1 MDQII
6 FHTNL
11 KYIIAGL
18 TREQKGLLLEMLL
31 DCATGAAGGAV
42 GTENAAGGAVRTEN
56 AADGAADMGAGAVTG
71 ASLSAVDETV
81 ANISR
86 YIMLLQQ
93 DMAAKRQRMR
103 DIGAKGGA
111 ARRRNVNG
119 CGNAGS
125 SGDDG
130 AADDMPDLFATAEN
144 ATVANTAEDVT
155 EKAAENIAE
164 KAAEN
169 IAEKAAENIAE
180 KAAEKAA
187 ENAAVSGNGTAAAG
201 GAFSAAG
208 GGSGH
213 QNNVQPLLQHC
224 CGKRKEAKENNILN
238 NKNNLFS
245 ERKISLPVFQRP
257 SAAEVQ
263 AFVSAEGLKVDA
275 ATFVDFYDSHG
286 WCVGRTAIKNW
297 KATVRLWHRRA
308 CSEAAETGL
317 AAGYAAG
324 SPAGG
329 YRAGGFTGGA
339 DTGYGAAKNGFRA
352 AKDAAAV
359 DDEGYW
365 SELEERVLRDADSVN
380 GTGSANGTDNESG
393 CGGNGGVSGE
403 APGGVSGEAPG
414 SVSGE
419 EPGGVSGEEP
429 GGGGEMRD

>member
-31 DCATGAAGGAV
+31 DCATGAAG
-42 GTENAAGGAVRTEN
+42 
-56 AADGAADMGAGAVTG
+56 GAADMGAGAVTG

-111 ARRRNVNG
+111 SRRRNANG
-119 CGNAGS
+119 RGNAGS

-144 ATVANTAEDVT
+144 AAEEAT
-155 EKAAENIAE
+155 ERAE
-164 KAAEN
+164 
-169 IAEKAAENIAE
+169 
-180 KAAEKAA
+180 
-187 ENAAVSGNGTAAAG
+187 VSENGTAANRAENTREGAAGNKAVPAENGTAAG
-201 GAFSAAG
+201 GALSAPSVG
-208 GGSGH
+208 DGYRSD
-213 QNNVQPLLQHC
+213 VQPLLQHC
-224 CGKRKEAKENNILN
+224 RGKRKEAKENNILN

-257 SAAEVQ
+257 SVAEVQ

-308 CSEAAETGL
+308 CNEAAETGL
-317 AAGYAAG
+317 AAGYAAATG
-324 SPAGG
+324 YEAGGCKAGG
-329 YRAGGFTGGA
+329 YRGGGSAGGLVGGA
-339 DTGYGAAKNGFRA
+339 DAGNGAAKNGFRA
-352 AKDAAAV
+352 AKSAAAV

-365 SELEERVLRDADSVN
+365 SELEERVLRDADGAD
-380 GTGSANGTDNESG
+380 GTG
-393 CGGNGGVSGE
+393 E
-403 APGGVSGEAPG
+403 A
-414 SVSGE
+414 
-419 EPGGVSGEEP
+419 PGGVSGEEP
-429 GGGGEMRD
+429 GGGGGNGGGSGSVPDEEPGGGGETRD

>member
-31 DCATGAAGGAV
+31 DCATGAAG
-42 GTENAAGGAVRTEN
+42 
-56 AADGAADMGAGAVTG
+56 GAADMGAGAVTG

-119 CGNAGS
+119 RGNAGS

-144 ATVANTAEDVT
+144 ATVANTAEDVA
-155 EKAAENIAE
+155 EEVAENIAE
-164 KAAEN
+164 KAA
-169 IAEKAAENIAE
+169 K
-180 KAAEKAA
+180 KT
-187 ENAAVSGNGTAAAG
+187 AVSGNGTAATG

-208 GGSGH
+208 GGCGH

-365 SELEERVLRDADSVN
+365 SELEERVLRDADGADGTGSVN
-380 GTGSANGTDNESG
+380 GTGNESG
-393 CGGNGGVSGE
+393 CGGNGGG
-403 APGGVSGEAPG
+403 SGEAPG

-419 EPGGVSGEEP
+419 EPGG
-429 GGGGEMRD
+429 GGEMRD

>member
-42 GTENAAGGAVRTEN
+42 GTENAAGGA
-56 AADGAADMGAGAVTG
+56 ADMGTG
-71 ASLSAVDETV
+71 TPLSAVDETV

-119 CGNAGS
+119 RGNAGS

-144 ATVANTAEDVT
+144 AAVANTAEDV
-155 EKAAENIAE
+155 AE
-164 KAAEN
+164 K
-169 IAEKAAENIAE
+169 
-180 KAAEKAA
+180 
-187 ENAAVSGNGTAAAG
+187 AAVSGNGTAAG

-317 AAGYAAG
+317 AAGYAAE

-339 DTGYGAAKNGFRA
+339 DTGYGAAKNGFRV

-365 SELEERVLRDADSVN
+365 SELEERVLRDADGANGTGSVN
-380 GTGSANGTDNESG
+380 GTGSANGTGNVNGTGSANGTGNESG
-393 CGGNGGVSGE
+393 CGGNGS
-403 APGGVSGEAPG
+403 VSGEAPG

-419 EPGGVSGEEP
+419 EPGG
-429 GGGGEMRD
+429 GGEMRD

>member
-31 DCATGAAGGAV
+31 DCATGAAG
-42 GTENAAGGAVRTEN
+42 
-56 AADGAADMGAGAVTG
+56 GAADMGAGAVTG

-119 CGNAGS
+119 RGNAGS

-144 ATVANTAEDVT
+144 ATVANTAEDVA
-155 EKAAENIAE
+155 EKVAENIAE
-164 KAAEN
+164 KAA
-169 IAEKAAENIAE
+169 K
-180 KAAEKAA
+180 KT
-187 ENAAVSGNGTAAAG
+187 AVSGNGTAATG

-365 SELEERVLRDADSVN
+365 SELEERVLRDADGANGTGSADGTGSVN
-380 GTGSANGTDNESG
+380 GTGNESG
-393 CGGNGGVSGE
+393 CGGN
-403 APGGVSGEAPG
+403 
-414 SVSGE
+414 
-419 EPGGVSGEEP
+419 GGVSGEEP

>member
-1 MDQII
+1 MATGKQMDQII

-31 DCATGAAGGAV
+31 DCATGAAGGTV
-42 GTENAAGGAVRTEN
+42 GAENTAG
-56 AADGAADMGAGAVTG
+56 GAADMGAGAVTE
-71 ASLSAVDETV
+71 APLSAVDETV

-119 CGNAGS
+119 RGNAGS

-144 ATVANTAEDVT
+144 AAVANTAEDVA
-155 EKAAENIAE
+155 EEVAENIAE
-164 KAAEN
+164 KAA
-169 IAEKAAENIAE
+169 K
-180 KAAEKAA
+180 KT
-187 ENAAVSGNGTAAAG
+187 AVSGNGTAATG

-365 SELEERVLRDADSVN
+365 SELEERVLRDADGANGTGSADGTGSVN
-380 GTGSANGTDNESG
+380 GTGNESG
-393 CGGNGGVSGE
+393 CGGN
-403 APGGVSGEAPG
+403 
-414 SVSGE
+414 
-419 EPGGVSGEEP
+419 GGVSGEEP

>member
-42 GTENAAGGAVRTEN
+42 GAENAAGGTVRTENAAGGA
-56 AADGAADMGAGAVTG
+56 ADMVAGAVTG

-111 ARRRNVNG
+111 ARRRTVNG
-119 CGNAGS
+119 RGNAGS

-144 ATVANTAEDVT
+144 AVVANTAEDV
-155 EKAAENIAE
+155 
-164 KAAEN
+164 
-169 IAEKAAENIAE
+169 AE

-187 ENAAVSGNGTAAAG
+187 EKTAEKAAVSGNGTAATG

-275 ATFVDFYDSHG
+275 ATFVAFYDSHG

-365 SELEERVLRDADSVN
+365 SELEERVLRDADGAD
-380 GTGSANGTDNESG
+380 GTGNESG
-393 CGGNGGVSGE
+393 CGGNGGG
-403 APGGVSGEAPG
+403 
-414 SVSGE
+414 SGE
-419 EPGGVSGEEP
+419 ES

>member
-31 DCATGAAGGAV
+31 DCATGAAGRAV
-42 GTENAAGGAVRTEN
+42 GTENAAGGAV
-56 AADGAADMGAGAVTG
+56 TG
-71 ASLSAVDETV
+71 APLSAVDETV

-144 ATVANTAEDVT
+144 AAVANTAEDV
-155 EKAAENIAE
+155 
-164 KAAEN
+164 
-169 IAEKAAENIAE
+169 AE

-187 ENAAVSGNGTAAAG
+187 EETAEKAAEKAAVSGNGTAAAG

-365 SELEERVLRDADSVN
+365 SELEERVLRDADGADGTGSANGTDSVN
-380 GTGSANGTDNESG
+380 GTGSANGTGNESG
-393 CGGNGGVSGE
+393 CGGN
-403 APGGVSGEAPG
+403 
-414 SVSGE
+414 
-419 EPGGVSGEEP
+419 GGVSGEEP

>member
-42 GTENAAGGAVRTEN
+42 GAENAAGGAVRTEN
-56 AADGAADMGAGAVTG
+56 AADGTVRTENAAGGTVGTENAADGAVTG

-119 CGNAGS
+119 RGNAGS

-144 ATVANTAEDVT
+144 AAVVNTAEDV
-155 EKAAENIAE
+155 AE

-169 IAEKAAENIAE
+169 IAEKTAE
-180 KAAEKAA
+180 K
-187 ENAAVSGNGTAAAG
+187 AAVSGNGTAAAG

-297 KATVRLWHRRA
+297 KATVRLLHRRA

-324 SPAGG
+324 NPAGG

-365 SELEERVLRDADSVN
+365 SELEERVLRDADGADGTDSVN
-380 GTGSANGTDNESG
+380 GTGSANGTGNESG
-393 CGGNGGVSGE
+393 CGGNGGGSGE
-403 APGGVSGEAPG
+403 EPGG
-414 SVSGE
+414 VSGE

>member
-31 DCATGAAGGAV
+31 DCATGAAG
-42 GTENAAGGAVRTEN
+42 
-56 AADGAADMGAGAVTG
+56 GAADMGAGAVTG

-119 CGNAGS
+119 RGNAGS

-144 ATVANTAEDVT
+144 ATVANTAEDVA
-155 EKAAENIAE
+155 EEVAENIAE
-164 KAAEN
+164 KAA
-169 IAEKAAENIAE
+169 K
-180 KAAEKAA
+180 KT
-187 ENAAVSGNGTAAAG
+187 AVSGNGTAATG

-317 AAGYAAG
+317 AAGYAAATG
-324 SPAGG
+324 YAAGGCKAGG
-329 YRAGGFTGGA
+329 YRGGGSAGGLVGGA
-339 DTGYGAAKNGFRA
+339 DARNGAAKNGFRA
-352 AKDAAAV
+352 AKNAAAV

-365 SELEERVLRDADSVN
+365 SELEERVLRDADSAD
-380 GTGSANGTDNESG
+380 GTG
-393 CGGNGGVSGE
+393 E
-403 APGGVSGEAPG
+403 AL
-414 SVSGE
+414 
-419 EPGGVSGEEP
+419 GGVSGEEP
-429 GGGGEMRD
+429 GGGGETRD

>member
-31 DCATGAAGGAV
+31 DCATGAAGRAV
-42 GTENAAGGAVRTEN
+42 GTENAAGGAV
-56 AADGAADMGAGAVTG
+56 TG
-71 ASLSAVDETV
+71 APLSAVDETV

-144 ATVANTAEDVT
+144 AAVANTAEDV
-155 EKAAENIAE
+155 
-164 KAAEN
+164 
-169 IAEKAAENIAE
+169 AE

-187 ENAAVSGNGTAAAG
+187 EETAEKAAEKAAVSGNGTAAAG

-317 AAGYAAG
+317 AAGYAAE

-352 AKDAAAV
+352 AKDAASV

-365 SELEERVLRDADSVN
+365 SELEERVLRDADGADGTGSVN
-380 GTGSANGTDNESG
+380 GTGSANGTGSVNGTGNESG
-393 CGGNGGVSGE
+393 CGGNGS
-403 APGGVSGEAPG
+403 VSGEAPG

-419 EPGGVSGEEP
+419 EPGG
-429 GGGGEMRD
+429 GGEMRD

>member
-31 DCATGAAGGAV
+31 DCATGAAGRVV
-42 GTENAAGGAVRTEN
+42 GTENAAGGTVGTEN
-56 AADGAADMGAGAVTG
+56 AAGGAADMGAGAVTG

-119 CGNAGS
+119 RGNAGS

-144 ATVANTAEDVT
+144 AAVANTAEDV
-155 EKAAENIAE
+155 
-164 KAAEN
+164 
-169 IAEKAAENIAE
+169 AE
-180 KAAEKAA
+180 KAAEK
-187 ENAAVSGNGTAAAG
+187 AAVSGNGTAAAG

-324 SPAGG
+324 NPVGG

-365 SELEERVLRDADSVN
+365 SELEERVLRDADGADGTDSVN
-380 GTGSANGTDNESG
+380 GTGSANGTGNESG
-393 CGGNGGVSGE
+393 CGGNGGG
-403 APGGVSGEAPG
+403 
-414 SVSGE
+414 SGE

>member
-31 DCATGAAGGAV
+31 DCATGAAG
-42 GTENAAGGAVRTEN
+42 R
-56 AADGAADMGAGAVTG
+56 AADMGTG
-71 ASLSAVDETV
+71 TPLSAVDETV

-144 ATVANTAEDVT
+144 AAEDV
-155 EKAAENIAE
+155 AEE
-164 KAAEN
+164 V
-169 IAEKAAENIAE
+169 AE
-180 KAAEKAA
+180 KAAEKTA
-187 ENAAVSGNGTAAAG
+187 EKAAVSGNGTAAAG

-213 QNNVQPLLQHC
+213 QNNNVQPLLQHC

-245 ERKISLPVFQRP
+245 ERKILLPVFQRP

-365 SELEERVLRDADSVN
+365 SELEERVLRDADGAN

-403 APGGVSGEAPG
+403 
-414 SVSGE
+414 
-419 EPGGVSGEEP
+419 EP

>member
-31 DCATGAAGGAV
+31 DCATGAAGRAV
-42 GTENAAGGAVRTEN
+42 GTENAAGR
-56 AADGAADMGAGAVTG
+56 AADMGAGAVTG
-71 ASLSAVDETV
+71 APLSAVDETV

-144 ATVANTAEDVT
+144 ATVANTAEDV
-155 EKAAENIAE
+155 AE

-169 IAEKAAENIAE
+169 IAEKAA
-180 KAAEKAA
+180 KKT
-187 ENAAVSGNGTAAAG
+187 AVSGNGTAATG

-365 SELEERVLRDADSVN
+365 SELEERVLRDADGAD
-380 GTGSANGTDNESG
+380 GTGSANGTGNESG
-393 CGGNGGVSGE
+393 CGGNGS
-403 APGGVSGEAPG
+403 VSGEAPG

-419 EPGGVSGEEP
+419 EPGG
-429 GGGGEMRD
+429 GGEMRD

>member
-56 AADGAADMGAGAVTG
+56 AADGAVTG
-71 ASLSAVDETV
+71 APLSAVDETV

-119 CGNAGS
+119 RGNAGS

-144 ATVANTAEDVT
+144 ATVANTAEDV
-155 EKAAENIAE
+155 AEE
-164 KAAEN
+164 V
-169 IAEKAAENIAE
+169 AENIAE

-187 ENAAVSGNGTAAAG
+187 ENIAEKAAVSGNGTAAAG

-324 SPAGG
+324 NPVGG

-365 SELEERVLRDADSVN
+365 SELEERVLRDADGADGTDSVN
-380 GTGSANGTDNESG
+380 GTGSANGTGNESG
-393 CGGNGGVSGE
+393 CGGNGGGSGE
-403 APGGVSGEAPG
+403 EPGG
-414 SVSGE
+414 VSGE

>member
-31 DCATGAAGGAV
+31 DCATGAAG
-42 GTENAAGGAVRTEN
+42 
-56 AADGAADMGAGAVTG
+56 GAADMGAGAVTG

-119 CGNAGS
+119 RGNAGS

-144 ATVANTAEDVT
+144 ATVANTAEDV
-155 EKAAENIAE
+155 AE
-164 KAAEN
+164 K
-169 IAEKAAENIAE
+169 
-180 KAAEKAA
+180 
-187 ENAAVSGNGTAAAG
+187 AAVSGNGTAAAG

-365 SELEERVLRDADSVN
+365 SELEERVLRDADGADGTGSVN
-380 GTGSANGTDNESG
+380 GTGNESG
-393 CGGNGGVSGE
+393 CGGNGGG
-403 APGGVSGEAPG
+403 SGEAPG

>member
-31 DCATGAAGGAV
+31 DCATGAAG
-42 GTENAAGGAVRTEN
+42 
-56 AADGAADMGAGAVTG
+56 GAADMGAGAVTG

-119 CGNAGS
+119 RGNAGS

-144 ATVANTAEDVT
+144 ATVANTAEDV
-155 EKAAENIAE
+155 AE
-164 KAAEN
+164 K
-169 IAEKAAENIAE
+169 
-180 KAAEKAA
+180 
-187 ENAAVSGNGTAAAG
+187 AAVSGNGTAAAG

-365 SELEERVLRDADSVN
+365 SELEERVLRDADGAD
-380 GTGSANGTDNESG
+380 GTGSANGTGNESG
-393 CGGNGGVSGE
+393 CGGNGGG
-403 APGGVSGEAPG
+403 SGEAPG

>member
-31 DCATGAAGGAV
+31 DCATGAAGGTV
-42 GTENAAGGAVRTEN
+42 GTENAAGGTVGTENAEGGTVRTEN
-56 AADGAADMGAGAVTG
+56 AAGGAADMGAGAVTG

-119 CGNAGS
+119 RGNAGS

-144 ATVANTAEDVT
+144 ATVANTAENV
-155 EKAAENIAE
+155 
-164 KAAEN
+164 
-169 IAEKAAENIAE
+169 AE
-180 KAAEKAA
+180 KAAEKTAEKTTEKAA
-187 ENAAVSGNGTAAAG
+187 EKAAVSGNGTAAAG
-201 GAFSAAG
+201 SAFSAAG

-317 AAGYAAG
+317 AAGYAAE

-365 SELEERVLRDADSVN
+365 SELEERVLRDADGAD

-393 CGGNGGVSGE
+393 CGGN
-403 APGGVSGEAPG
+403 GGVSGEAPG

>member
-31 DCATGAAGGAV
+31 DCATGAAGGTV
-42 GTENAAGGAVRTEN
+42 GMENAAGGAVRTEN
-56 AADGAADMGAGAVTG
+56 TAGGVADMGAGAVTG
-71 ASLSAVDETV
+71 APLSAVDETV

-119 CGNAGS
+119 RGNAGS

-144 ATVANTAEDVT
+144 AAVANTAEDV
-155 EKAAENIAE
+155 AE
-164 KAAEN
+164 K
-169 IAEKAAENIAE
+169 
-180 KAAEKAA
+180 
-187 ENAAVSGNGTAAAG
+187 AAVSGNGTAAAG

-380 GTGSANGTDNESG
+380 GTGNVNGTGSTNGTGNVNGTGSANGTGNESG
-393 CGGNGGVSGE
+393 CGGNGGG
-403 APGGVSGEAPG
+403 SGEAPG

>member
-42 GTENAAGGAVRTEN
+42 GAENAAGGAV
-56 AADGAADMGAGAVTG
+56 TG
-71 ASLSAVDETV
+71 APLSAVDETV

-144 ATVANTAEDVT
+144 AAVANTAEDVAEKTT
-155 EKAAENIAE
+155 EKAAE
-164 KAAEN
+164 K
-169 IAEKAAENIAE
+169 
-180 KAAEKAA
+180 
-187 ENAAVSGNGTAAAG
+187 AAVSGNGTAAAG
-201 GAFSAAG
+201 SAFSAAG

-317 AAGYAAG
+317 AAGYAAE

-365 SELEERVLRDADSVN
+365 SELEERVLRDADGADGTGSADGTDSVN
-380 GTGSANGTDNESG
+380 GTGSANGTGNESG
-393 CGGNGGVSGE
+393 CGGN
-403 APGGVSGEAPG
+403 G

>member
-1 MDQII
+1 MATGKQMDQII

-42 GTENAAGGAVRTEN
+42 GAENTAG
-56 AADGAADMGAGAVTG
+56 GAADMGAGAVTG

-119 CGNAGS
+119 RGNAGS

-144 ATVANTAEDVT
+144 AAVANTAEDV
-155 EKAAENIAE
+155 
-164 KAAEN
+164 
-169 IAEKAAENIAE
+169 AE
-180 KAAEKAA
+180 KAAEK
-187 ENAAVSGNGTAAAG
+187 AAVSGNGTAATG

-317 AAGYAAG
+317 AAGYAAE

-365 SELEERVLRDADSVN
+365 SELEERVLRDADGADGTDSVN
-380 GTGSANGTDNESG
+380 GTGSANGTGNESG
-393 CGGNGGVSGE
+393 CGGQGGG
-403 APGGVSGEAPG
+403 SGEAPG

-419 EPGGVSGEEP
+419 EPGG
-429 GGGGEMRD
+429 GGEMRD

>member
-31 DCATGAAGGAV
+31 DCATGAAGGTV
-42 GTENAAGGAVRTEN
+42 GMENAAGGAVRTEN
-56 AADGAADMGAGAVTG
+56 TAGGVADMGAGAVTG
-71 ASLSAVDETV
+71 APLSAVDETV

-144 ATVANTAEDVT
+144 ATVANTAEDV
-155 EKAAENIAE
+155 AE
-164 KAAEN
+164 KT
-169 IAEKAAENIAE
+169 AE
-180 KAAEKAA
+180 KAAEKTA
-187 ENAAVSGNGTAAAG
+187 EKAAVSGNGTAAAG

-324 SPAGG
+324 NPAGG

-365 SELEERVLRDADSVN
+365 SELEERVLHD
-380 GTGSANGTDNESG
+380 TGSADGTGNESG
-393 CGGNGGVSGE
+393 CGGNGGG
-403 APGGVSGEAPG
+403 SGEAPG

-419 EPGGVSGEEP
+419 EPGG
-429 GGGGEMRD
+429 GGEMRD

>member
-31 DCATGAAGGAV
+31 DCATGAAGRAV
-42 GTENAAGGAVRTEN
+42 GTENAAGGAVGTEN
-56 AADGAADMGAGAVTG
+56 AAGGTADMGAGVVTG
-71 ASLSAVDETV
+71 APLSAVDETV

-144 ATVANTAEDVT
+144 ATVANTAEDV
-155 EKAAENIAE
+155 
-164 KAAEN
+164 
-169 IAEKAAENIAE
+169 AE

-187 ENAAVSGNGTAAAG
+187 EKTAEKAAEKAAVSGNGTAAAG

-324 SPAGG
+324 NPAGG

-365 SELEERVLRDADSVN
+365 SELEERVLRDADGADGTDSVN
-380 GTGSANGTDNESG
+380 GTGSANGTGNESG
-393 CGGNGGVSGE
+393 CGGQGGG
-403 APGGVSGEAPG
+403 SGEAPG

-419 EPGGVSGEEP
+419 EPGG
-429 GGGGEMRD
+429 GGEMRD

>member
-1 MDQII
+1 MATGKQMDQII

-31 DCATGAAGGAV
+31 DCATGAAGRAV
-42 GTENAAGGAVRTEN
+42 GTENAAG
-56 AADGAADMGAGAVTG
+56 GAADMGAGAVTG
-71 ASLSAVDETV
+71 ASLPAIDETV

-144 ATVANTAEDVT
+144 AAEDV
-155 EKAAENIAE
+155 AEE
-164 KAAEN
+164 V
-169 IAEKAAENIAE
+169 AE
-180 KAAEKAA
+180 KAAEKTA
-187 ENAAVSGNGTAAAG
+187 EKAAVSGNGTAAAG

-213 QNNVQPLLQHC
+213 QNNNVQPLLQHC

-245 ERKISLPVFQRP
+245 ERKILLPVFQRP

-365 SELEERVLRDADSVN
+365 SELEERVLRDADGADGTGSVN
-380 GTGSANGTDNESG
+380 GTGNESG
-393 CGGNGGVSGE
+393 CGGNGGGS
-403 APGGVSGEAPG
+403 SEAPG

-419 EPGGVSGEEP
+419 EPGSVSGEEP

>member
-56 AADGAADMGAGAVTG
+56 AADGAVTG
-71 ASLSAVDETV
+71 APLSAVDETV

-119 CGNAGS
+119 RGNAGS

-144 ATVANTAEDVT
+144 ATVANTAEDV
-155 EKAAENIAE
+155 AEE
-164 KAAEN
+164 V
-169 IAEKAAENIAE
+169 AENIAE

-187 ENAAVSGNGTAAAG
+187 ENIAEKAAVSGNGTAAAG

-324 SPAGG
+324 NPAGG

-365 SELEERVLRDADSVN
+365 SELEERVLRDADGADGTDSVN
-380 GTGSANGTDNESG
+380 GTGSANGTGNESG
-393 CGGNGGVSGE
+393 CGGNGGG
-403 APGGVSGEAPG
+403 
-414 SVSGE
+414 SGE

>member
-42 GTENAAGGAVRTEN
+42 GTENAAGGA
-56 AADGAADMGAGAVTG
+56 ADMGTG
-71 ASLSAVDETV
+71 MPLSAVDETV

-119 CGNAGS
+119 RGNAGS

-144 ATVANTAEDVT
+144 ATVANTAEDVA
-155 EKAAENIAE
+155 EEVAENIAE
-164 KAAEN
+164 KAA
-169 IAEKAAENIAE
+169 K
-180 KAAEKAA
+180 KT
-187 ENAAVSGNGTAAAG
+187 AVSGNGTAAAG

-317 AAGYAAG
+317 AAGYAAE

-365 SELEERVLRDADSVN
+365 SELEERVLRDADGADGTGSADGTDSVN
-380 GTGSANGTDNESG
+380 GTGSANGTGNESG
-393 CGGNGGVSGE
+393 CGGN
-403 APGGVSGEAPG
+403 G

>member
-31 DCATGAAGGAV
+31 DCATGAAGGTV

-56 AADGAADMGAGAVTG
+56 AAGGAADMGAGAVTG

-144 ATVANTAEDVT
+144 ATVANTAEDVA
-155 EKAAENIAE
+155 EEVAENIAE
-164 KAAEN
+164 KAA
-169 IAEKAAENIAE
+169 K
-180 KAAEKAA
+180 K
-187 ENAAVSGNGTAAAG
+187 AAVSGNGTAAAG

-365 SELEERVLRDADSVN
+365 SELEERVLRDADGANGTGSADGTGSVN
-380 GTGSANGTDNESG
+380 GTGNESG
-393 CGGNGGVSGE
+393 CGGN
-403 APGGVSGEAPG
+403 
-414 SVSGE
+414 
-419 EPGGVSGEEP
+419 GGVSGEEP

>member
-31 DCATGAAGGAV
+31 DCATGAAGRVV

-56 AADGAADMGAGAVTG
+56 AAGGAVRTENAAGGAADMGAGAVTG

-119 CGNAGS
+119 RGNAGS

-144 ATVANTAEDVT
+144 AAVANTAEDV
-155 EKAAENIAE
+155 AE
-164 KAAEN
+164 K
-169 IAEKAAENIAE
+169 
-180 KAAEKAA
+180 
-187 ENAAVSGNGTAAAG
+187 AAVSGNGTAAAG

-365 SELEERVLRDADSVN
+365 SELEERVLRDADGAD
-380 GTGSANGTDNESG
+380 GTGSADGTGNESG
-393 CGGNGGVSGE
+393 CGGNGGGS
-403 APGGVSGEAPG
+403 SEAPG
-414 SVSGE
+414 S
-419 EPGGVSGEEP
+419 VSGEEP

>member
-42 GTENAAGGAVRTEN
+42 GAENAAGGAVRTEN
-56 AADGAADMGAGAVTG
+56 AADGTVRTENAAGGTVGTENAADGAVTG

-119 CGNAGS
+119 RGNAGS

-144 ATVANTAEDVT
+144 AAVANTAEDV
-155 EKAAENIAE
+155 AE

-169 IAEKAAENIAE
+169 IAEKTAEKAAENIAE
-180 KAAEKAA
+180 K
-187 ENAAVSGNGTAAAG
+187 AAVSGNGTAAAG

-324 SPAGG
+324 NPAGG

-365 SELEERVLRDADSVN
+365 SELEERVLRDADGADGTDSVN
-380 GTGSANGTDNESG
+380 GTGSANGTGNESG
-393 CGGNGGVSGE
+393 CGGNGGG
-403 APGGVSGEAPG
+403 
-414 SVSGE
+414 
-419 EPGGVSGEEP
+419 SGEEP

>member
-31 DCATGAAGGAV
+31 DCATGAAGGTV

-56 AADGAADMGAGAVTG
+56 AAGGAADMGAGAVTG
-71 ASLSAVDETV
+71 APLSAVDETV

-119 CGNAGS
+119 RGNAGS

-144 ATVANTAEDVT
+144 ATVANTAEDV
-155 EKAAENIAE
+155 
-164 KAAEN
+164 
-169 IAEKAAENIAE
+169 AE
-180 KAAEKAA
+180 KAAEK
-187 ENAAVSGNGTAAAG
+187 AAVSGNGTAAAG

-324 SPAGG
+324 NPAGG

-365 SELEERVLRDADSVN
+365 SELEERVLRDADGAN
-380 GTGSANGTDNESG
+380 GTGSADGTGNESG
-393 CGGNGGVSGE
+393 CGGN
-403 APGGVSGEAPG
+403 
-414 SVSGE
+414 
-419 EPGGVSGEEP
+419 GGVSGEEP

>member
-1 MDQII
+1 MATGKQMDQII

-119 CGNAGS
+119 RGNAGS

-144 ATVANTAEDVT
+144 AAVANTAEDVA
-155 EKAAENIAE
+155 EEVAENIAE
-164 KAAEN
+164 KAA
-169 IAEKAAENIAE
+169 K
-180 KAAEKAA
+180 KT
-187 ENAAVSGNGTAAAG
+187 AVSGNGTAATG

-324 SPAGG
+324 NPAGG

-365 SELEERVLRDADSVN
+365 SELEERVLRDADGANGTGSADGTGSVN
-380 GTGSANGTDNESG
+380 GTGNESG
-393 CGGNGGVSGE
+393 CGGN
-403 APGGVSGEAPG
+403 
-414 SVSGE
+414 
-419 EPGGVSGEEP
+419 GGVSGEEP

>member
-31 DCATGAAGGAV
+31 DCATGAAG
-42 GTENAAGGAVRTEN
+42 R
-56 AADGAADMGAGAVTG
+56 AADMGAGAVTG

-119 CGNAGS
+119 RGNAGS

-144 ATVANTAEDVT
+144 ATVANTAEDVA
-155 EKAAENIAE
+155 EEVAENIAE
-164 KAAEN
+164 KAA
-169 IAEKAAENIAE
+169 K
-180 KAAEKAA
+180 KT
-187 ENAAVSGNGTAAAG
+187 AVSGNGTAATG

-365 SELEERVLRDADSVN
+365 SELEERVLRDADGANGTGSADGTGSVN
-380 GTGSANGTDNESG
+380 GTGNESG
-393 CGGNGGVSGE
+393 CGGNGGGSGE
-403 APGGVSGEAPG
+403 A
-414 SVSGE
+414 
-419 EPGGVSGEEP
+419 PGGVSGEEP

>member
-31 DCATGAAGGAV
+31 DCATGAAGGA
-42 GTENAAGGAVRTEN
+42 
-56 AADGAADMGAGAVTG
+56 ADMGTG
-71 ASLSAVDETV
+71 TPLSAVDETV

-155 EKAAENIAE
+155 
-164 KAAEN
+164 
-169 IAEKAAENIAE
+169 EKAAENIAE

-365 SELEERVLRDADSVN
+365 SELEERVLRDADGANGTGSADGTGSVN
-380 GTGSANGTDNESG
+380 GTGSANGTGSVNGTGNESG
-393 CGGNGGVSGE
+393 CGGN
-403 APGGVSGEAPG
+403 
-414 SVSGE
+414 
-419 EPGGVSGEEP
+419 GGVSGEEP

>member
-31 DCATGAAGGAV
+31 DCATGAAG
-42 GTENAAGGAVRTEN
+42 R
-56 AADGAADMGAGAVTG
+56 AADMGTG
-71 ASLSAVDETV
+71 TPLSAVDETV

-144 ATVANTAEDVT
+144 AAVANTAEDVA
-155 EKAAENIAE
+155 EEVAENIAE
-164 KAAEN
+164 KAAKKTAEET
-169 IAEKAAENIAE
+169 AEK
-180 KAAEKAA
+180 
-187 ENAAVSGNGTAAAG
+187 AAVSGNGTAATG

-324 SPAGG
+324 NPAGG

-365 SELEERVLRDADSVN
+365 SELEERVLRDADGAD
-380 GTGSANGTDNESG
+380 GTGSANGTGSVNGTGNESG
-393 CGGNGGVSGE
+393 CGGNGS
-403 APGGVSGEAPG
+403 VSGEAPG

-419 EPGGVSGEEP
+419 EPGG
-429 GGGGEMRD
+429 GGEMRD

>member
-42 GTENAAGGAVRTEN
+42 GAENTAG
-56 AADGAADMGAGAVTG
+56 GAADMGAGAVTG

-119 CGNAGS
+119 RGNAGS

-144 ATVANTAEDVT
+144 AAVANTAEDV
-155 EKAAENIAE
+155 
-164 KAAEN
+164 
-169 IAEKAAENIAE
+169 AE
-180 KAAEKAA
+180 KAAEK
-187 ENAAVSGNGTAAAG
+187 AAVSGNGTAATG

-317 AAGYAAG
+317 AAGYAAE

-365 SELEERVLRDADSVN
+365 SELEERVLRDADGADGTDSVN
-380 GTGSANGTDNESG
+380 GTGSANGTGNESG
-393 CGGNGGVSGE
+393 CGGQGGG
-403 APGGVSGEAPG
+403 SGEAPG

-419 EPGGVSGEEP
+419 EPGG
-429 GGGGEMRD
+429 GGEMRD

>member
-1 MDQII
+1 MATGKQMDQII

-42 GTENAAGGAVRTEN
+42 GAENAAGGAV
-56 AADGAADMGAGAVTG
+56 TG
-71 ASLSAVDETV
+71 APLSAVDETV

-144 ATVANTAEDVT
+144 ATVANTAEDV
-155 EKAAENIAE
+155 AE

-169 IAEKAAENIAE
+169 IAEKAA
-180 KAAEKAA
+180 
-187 ENAAVSGNGTAAAG
+187 VSGNGTAAG

-317 AAGYAAG
+317 AAGYAAE

-352 AKDAAAV
+352 AKDAASV

-365 SELEERVLRDADSVN
+365 SELEERVLRDADGADGTGSVN
-380 GTGSANGTDNESG
+380 GTGSANGTGSVNGTGNESG
-393 CGGNGGVSGE
+393 CGGNGS
-403 APGGVSGEAPG
+403 VSGEAPG

-419 EPGGVSGEEP
+419 EPGG
-429 GGGGEMRD
+429 GGEMRD

>member
-42 GTENAAGGAVRTEN
+42 GAENTAG
-56 AADGAADMGAGAVTG
+56 GAADMGAGAVTG

-119 CGNAGS
+119 RGNAGS

-144 ATVANTAEDVT
+144 AAGANTAEDV
-155 EKAAENIAE
+155 
-164 KAAEN
+164 
-169 IAEKAAENIAE
+169 AE
-180 KAAEKAA
+180 KAAEK
-187 ENAAVSGNGTAAAG
+187 AAVSGNGTAATG

-263 AFVSAEGLKVDA
+263 ACVSAEGLKGDA
-275 ATFVDFYDSHG
+275 AAFVDFYDSHR
-286 WCVGRTAIKNW
+286 WCVGRTAIQHW

-317 AAGYAAG
+317 AAGYAAE

-365 SELEERVLRDADSVN
+365 SELEERVLRDADGADGTDSVN
-380 GTGSANGTDNESG
+380 GTGSANGTGNESG
-393 CGGNGGVSGE
+393 CGGQGGG
-403 APGGVSGEAPG
+403 SGEAPG

-419 EPGGVSGEEP
+419 EPGG
-429 GGGGEMRD
+429 GGEMRD